1 MRLKPKYIIFI
12 ILLHS
17 IFFIL
22 SLQLLAQLRW
32 WFLLTEIL
40 ILISIAFSVGLYWA
54 LIRPVNL
61 IIAGVET
68 LKDRDFNTRF
78 VKVGQVEMDQLIEVY
93 NRMID
98 QLRTERIQQQEQH
111 FFLERL
117 IEASPVGIIVLDFD
131 GKITQL
137 NPAAVKAINTS
148 IEQCVGFNLADVGD
162 SELATVLSQLTPG
175 EARIVPISGI
185 LAYKCRKSQFR
196 NQGFYHHFIMIEE
209 LTDELYKSEKR
220 AYGKIIR
227 LMSHEINNSI
237 GAVNSVLDSFLAYER
252 HLPAKD
258 QIDFRHAIDVVIT
271 RNRHLNRFM
280 TNYAE
285 VVRLPKPNCEK
296 HDLHYLMQTV
306 ETLMHVQCARKNI
319 DWIWQLVSIPF
330 EVIIDVQQFEQV
342 LVNLVKNAVDAIT
355 SDGTITVITTTV
367 PVKTLIIRD
376 TGDGFTPAVR
386 KQLFTPFFSTKKN
399 GQGIGLTLVREI
411 LMNHGFRFAL
421 ERPTADYT
429 DFIIYFD

>member
-1 MRLKPKYIIFI
+1 MRLKTKYIIFI

-22 SLQLLAQLRW
+22 SLQLLVQHRW

-40 ILISIAFSVGLYWA
+40 ILISIAVSVALYWS
-54 LIRPVNL
+54 LIHPVNL
-61 IIAGVET
+61 ITAGVET

-93 NRMID
+93 NQMID
-98 QLRTERIQQQEQH
+98 QLRAERVRQREQH

-117 IEASPVGIIVLDFD
+117 IEASPMGIIVLDFD
-131 GKITQL
+131 DRITQL
-137 NPAAVKAINTS
+137 NPAAVKAIS
-148 IEQCVGFNLADVGD
+148 VSAEQCIGFNLVDVGD
-162 SELATVLSQLTPG
+162 SELAAVLSQLTPG
-175 EARIVPISGI
+175 EARIVPINGI

-227 LMSHEINNSI
+227 LMSHEINNSV
-237 GAVNSVLDSFLAYER
+237 GAVNSVLDSFLAYKR
-252 HLPAKD
+252 YLPAED
-258 QIDFRHAIDVVIT
+258 QTDFEHAIDVVVT

-296 HDLHYLMQTV
+296 HDLHHLLQTV
-306 ETLMHVQCARKNI
+306 ETLMQVQCSRKNI
-319 DWIWQLVSIPF
+319 DWLWQLASIPF
-330 EVIIDVQQFEQV
+330 EVIIDVQQFEHV

-355 SDGTITVITTTV
+355 FDGTITVITTTE

-376 TGDGFTPAVR
+376 TGGGFTPEVR

-421 ERPTADYT
+421 ERPATDYT